1 MFRTR
6 CALHAVV
13 WAALVWGV
21 SGCGV
26 GVVPP
31 PGDDLSTALSQTI
44 LFPQLTC
51 ENLRS
56 FFKLEYLPLVEN
68 PGERGFAYEEHYLL
82 TPNDQIIRVWYV
94 PTKLNRGTVLLS
106 PGNSGP
112 MQCYLF
118 IPWKLSELGWSV
130 VMYEYQGFGYSTGVP
145 SLDSLAPDLE
155 TVLDWSRD
163 YLGLERVTLMGIS
176 LGTVPS
182 TAIAAKRPEAVN
194 GLILDSP
201 FSLPGEFERISF
213 LLTARAG
220 DYIARLDSDLLTDQT
235 IGGVRCPTLIYLH
248 ENDVLT
254 PIATVRAVLN
264 SAPPDTEI
272 VTFANLDHARG
283 AYYDTGT
290 YLFHADRFL
299 AGAWAAQ

>member
-1 MFRTR
+1 
-6 CALHAVV
+6 
-13 WAALVWGV
+13 
-21 SGCGV
+21 
-26 GVVPP
+26 
-31 PGDDLSTALSQTI
+31 
-44 LFPQLTC
+44 
-51 ENLRS
+51 
-56 FFKLEYLPLVEN
+56 
-68 PGERGFAYEEHYLL
+68 
-82 TPNDQIIRVWYV
+82 
-94 PTKLNRGTVLLS
+94 
-106 PGNSGP
+106 

-130 VMYEYQGFGYSTGVP
+130 VMYEYQGFGYSTGAP
-145 SLDSLAPDLE
+145 ALDSLAPDLE

-163 YLGLERVTLMGIS
+163 YLGLDRVTLMGIS

-182 TAIAAKRPEAVN
+182 TAVAAKRPEAVN

-220 DYIARLDSDLLTDQT
+220 DYIARLDSTLLTDQT

-264 SAPPDTEI
+264 AAPPNTEV

-299 AGAWAAQ
+299 TTAWNPE